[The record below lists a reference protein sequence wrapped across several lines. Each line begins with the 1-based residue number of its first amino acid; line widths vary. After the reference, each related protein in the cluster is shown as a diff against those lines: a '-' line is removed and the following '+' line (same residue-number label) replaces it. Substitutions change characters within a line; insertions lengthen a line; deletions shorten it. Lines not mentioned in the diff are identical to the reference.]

1 MAVWS
6 IASKKEVAEW
16 HRLDAEF
23 WRPDYRAVYNQ
34 LSRRD
39 DVQVLGKITKRM
51 RKGIFDIPADEYVQ
65 TGVPFLR
72 VSNVKPILL
81 DLNNVAFISEARN
94 EQETKTC
101 FHRGDVV
108 LNKTGDIGAA
118 VIGMPTCNISQDLI
132 GLEMRDRMKHN
143 TFYLAAFLDSKFG
156 QMQLRRWFQGQV
168 QMHLALSDARKLL
181 VPFPH
186 KEQQKQIEQTVLAAE
201 HEEKTTESLY
211 RQAEEILLA
220 AVSFEKV
227 DLSWS
232 PGYLVNV
239 KDAATFSRID
249 AEHFQPKYARL
260 IRHLDKTGKAVKL
273 GDIAPKPRRGAQPR
287 YVGGGDVLVVNSQHL
302 GRCLVNVEGCERTD
316 QHDYNDNPKAHLRE
330 NDVLVYATG
339 AYVGRTNV
347 WLEDAKAMASNHV
360 TIVRTDKNCDPRY
373 LAVFLNSP
381 LGILQADAW
390 ATGSAQRELY
400 PDAISKFTVYL
411 PSPAFQQK
419 IADLVT
425 AAYEARAK
433 AKKLLEAAKQKVEDL
448 IGGT

>member
-34 LSRRD
+34 LSKRD
-39 DVQVLGKITKRM
+39 DVQVLGKIAKRM

-81 DLNNVAFISEARN
+81 DLSNLAFISEARN
-94 EQETKTC
+94 EHDTKTC

-118 VIGMPTCNISQDLI
+118 VIGLPTCNISQDLV
-132 GLEMRDRMKHN
+132 GVEMRDRMKHN

-181 VPFPH
+181 VAFPH
-186 KEQQKQIEQTVLAAE
+186 KEQQKQVEQTVLAAE
-201 HEEKTTESLY
+201 REGKTAESLY
-211 RQAEEILLA
+211 HQAEEMLLG

-239 KDAATFSRID
+239 KDAAKFNRID

-260 IRHLDKTGKAVKL
+260 IRHLEKTGKAVKL
-273 GDIAPKPRRGAQPR
+273 GDIAPKPHRGVQPR
-287 YVGGGDVLVVNSQHL
+287 YVEGGDVLAVNSRYVGKQFINIEH
-302 GRCLVNVEGCERTD
+302 CERTD
-316 QHDYNDNPKAHLRE
+316 RAFYEANKRAVVRKYDVIMNSTGWGTIGRANCVLHDEPTVVD
-330 NDVLVYATG
+330 
-339 AYVGRTNV
+339 
-347 WLEDAKAMASNHV
+347 NHV
-360 TIVRTDKNCDPRY
+360 TIIRPTCNPTY
-373 LAVFLNSP
+373 LAVFLNSS
-381 LGILQADAW
+381 LGQLQTNQWLSGSSGQIEIYPADVV
-390 ATGSAQRELY
+390 RY
-400 PDAISKFTVYL
+400 TVFL
-411 PSPAFQQK
+411 PSPGFQQK

-425 AAYEARAK
+425 AACEARAK
-433 AKKLLEAAKQKVEDL
+433 AKKLLEAAKQKIEGL
-448 IGGT
+448 IERK